1 MKKFELLTVLGRV
14 MENNGFDNELIKGL
28 GLEFHMTMKDTMYED
43 IDKDEKETMTLINGL
58 MGDDPKYVYYWVGV
72 AIKTL
77 AMSPSK

>member
-1 MKKFELLTVLGRV
+1 MKKYELMTVLGKT
-14 MENNGFDNELIKGL
+14 MERLNMDDQLIKGL

>member
-1 MKKFELLTVLGRV
+1 MKKYELMTVLGKT
-14 MENNGFDNELIKGL
+14 MERLNMDDQLIKGL
-28 GLEFHMTMKDTMYED
+28 GLEFHMTMKDTMSSY

>member
-1 MKKFELLTVLGRV
+1 MKKYELMTVLGKT
-14 MENNGFDNELIKGL
+14 MERLNMDSELIKGL
-28 GLEFHMTMKDTMYED
+28 GLEFHMTMKDSMYEN

>member
-1 MKKFELLTVLGRV
+1 MKKYELMTVLGKT
-14 MENNGFDNELIKGL
+14 MERLNMDDQLIKGL

-43 IDKDEKETMTLINGL
+43 IDKDEKEIMTLINGL

>member
-1 MKKFELLTVLGRV
+1 MKKYELMTVLGKT
-14 MENNGFDNELIKGL
+14 MERLNMDDQLIKGL

-58 MGDDPKYVYYWVGV
+58 MGDDPKYVNYWIGV

-77 AMSPSK
+77 AMSKS

>member
-28 GLEFHMTMKDTMYED
+28 GLEYTATMKDTMNTELVR
-43 IDKDEKETMTLINGL
+43 DEKETMDLISGL
-58 MGDDPKYVYYWVGV
+58 SSKDPKHVNYWIGV

-77 AMSPSK
+77 AMTSK

>member
-1 MKKFELLTVLGRV
+1 MKKYELMTVLGKT
-14 MENNGFDNELIKGL
+14 MERLNMDDQLIKGL

-58 MGDDPKYVYYWVGV
+58 MGDDPKYVNYWIGV